1 MSNQT
6 AILSNHS
13 LDTSSIKV
21 VAQQLST
28 KLQATVVYG
37 YCNTIEVP
45 VLQWEDD
52 YKMVVLGEVKH
63 NKATKTIY
71 LQDSY
76 HLHRILEENHS
87 DTIETWFKEDVYLL
101 NKIKESKNLVLFEIS
116 EQPNDLN
123 YFLYIFPNALVIE
136 YLDSYDW
143 RSFTHFFSYDSSEES
158 IRGLQEWR
166 KEHKAFIHHFGG
178 NKMIV
183 YKDLTDDFEN
193 LVEIKTT
200 TFEQLK
206 QRAIS
211 EHPNSYC
218 SISHFLQEK
227 KYLGLPKYDDSPL
240 TKEDFK
246 KIQNGLPLE
255 LKNKEKCYEL
265 FFDDFRGIKI
275 DN

>member
-13 LDTSSIKV
+13 LDTSSIV
-21 VAQQLST
+21 VLAQQLST

-45 VLQWEDD
+45 ALQWEDD

-76 HLHRILEENHS
+76 YLHRFLLENHS
-87 DTIETWFKEDVYLL
+87 DKIESWFSNDAYLL
-101 NKIKESKNLVLFEIS
+101 NRIKESKNLVFFEIS
-116 EQPNDLN
+116 EQPEDLN
-123 YFLYIFPNALVIE
+123 YFLFIFPNALGIE

-143 RSFTHFFSYDSSEES
+143 RSFTQFFSYNSSEES

-166 KEHKAFIHHFGG
+166 KEHQEFIHHFGG
-178 NKMIV
+178 NEMIV
-183 YKDLTDDFEN
+183 YEDIAEDFESFA
-193 LVEIKTT
+193 EHKTI

-206 QRAIS
+206 QKVIDK
-211 EHPNSYC
+211 HLNSHC
-218 SISHFLQEK
+218 SISHFLREK
-227 KYLGLPKYDDSPL
+227 KYLDLPKYDDSPL

-246 KIQNGLPLE
+246 RLRNGLPLE
-255 LKNKEKCYEL
+255 LKNKEKCYEI
-265 FFDDFRGIKI
+265 FFDDFKGINI